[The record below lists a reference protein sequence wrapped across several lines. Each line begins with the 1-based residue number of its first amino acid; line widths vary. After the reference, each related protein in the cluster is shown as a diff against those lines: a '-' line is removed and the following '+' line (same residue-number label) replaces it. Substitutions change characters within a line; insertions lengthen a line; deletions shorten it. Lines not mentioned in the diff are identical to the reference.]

1 MVGKCI
7 PHTSFPIS
15 PTSKGLP
22 DRGDDG
28 RRLGHSWVGGSLIAG
43 GILPGGV
50 VSSGAKVSHKPE
62 GDKGCPPSPQEHDA
76 SRGVCSLVSRQP
88 NSSGIHQSDGGD
100 QINPSMRRC
109 NLPMANRSGEKGM
122 GEGCLGPQRGE
133 SVVGHAVQNKIECL
147 GDIPVA
153 IRGSV
158 PLGPLVHSRGG
169 CIREQEVPCPP
180 RLLQLVSGPG
190 IKGKGC
196 FFPDEMASK
205 SVLLPSC
212 PANSDDPFKDSKG
225 WGIGNSGGTRMADS
239 HMVGPVDTHYGGG
252 PRQIRFLQGDSDSSV
267 RTESSLPTPTSCL
280 SGQGEGDFPL
290 LTEQARSLMQNDI
303 RDGTHKLY
311 RSRFRIFTDYCTKL
325 GHDPT
330 SCPIEIVANFLA
342 MLKDKGR
349 KYQTICGYRSAISR
363 YHCGQGLLPLG
374 ESKLVKRITKACFN
388 LAPPIPKYANM
399 WNADVLM
406 CYLAKQYPNSDLSLK
421 DLGIK
426 TVALI
431 SILSLSRQSSV
442 AVLAPEFQV
451 VEDKIVIPLTGLE
464 KTSRPG
470 HVRGEVVLPAG
481 SDYPPL
487 SLHQCLSEY
496 CARTEHM
503 RAYYE
508 KAEGRRPPCL
518 FISNVKPYQSVSSS
532 TLAKWLL
539 SAMDNAG
546 IDTACFKAHSTRS
559 AGASTMRNKGFS
571 LSQVLSR
578 GYWSDKSRTFHV
590 FYDRSVRQPADR

>member
-1 MVGKCI
+1 MADAWEIHGW
-7 PHTSFPIS
+7 
-15 PTSKGLP
+15 G
-22 DRGDDG
+22 
-28 RRLGHSWVGGSLIAG
+28 GHSSRGR
-43 GILPGGV
+43 ILPGEMV
-50 VSSGAKVSHKPE
+50 RARVQATYKPE
-62 GDKGCPPSPQEHDA
+62 GDNGCPSIPQKNDA
-76 SRGVCSLVSRQP
+76 PGGVCPLVFRQS
-88 NSSGIHQSDGGD
+88 NGSGIHQSDGGD
-100 QINPSMRRC
+100 QINPFMRRC
-109 NLPMANRSGEKGM
+109 NSPMANRSGKKGM

-147 GDIPVA
+147 GDNPIA
-153 IRGSV
+153 IRGPA

-169 CIREQEVPCPP
+169 CIREQEVPCAP

-190 IKGKGC
+190 SKGKGC
-196 FFPDEMASK
+196 LFPDEMASK
-205 SVLLPSC
+205 SILLPSC

-225 WGIGNSGGTRMADS
+225 WGIGNSGDTRMADS
-239 HMVGPVDTHYGGG
+239 HMVGPVDAHYGGR
-252 PRQIRFLQGDSDSSV
+252 PRQIRFLQGDSDPSV
-267 RTESSLPTPTSCL
+267 RTESSLPTPTSCM

-311 RSRFRIFTDYCTKL
+311 RSRFRIFSDYCTKL

-406 CYLAKQYPNSDLSLK
+406 SYLAKQYPNSDLSLK

-426 TVALI
+426 AVALI

-442 AVLAPEFQV
+442 AALAPEFQV
-451 VEDKIVIPLTGLE
+451 AEDKIFIPLT
-464 KTSRPG
+464 
-470 HVRGEVVLPAG
+470 
-481 SDYPPL
+481 
-487 SLHQCLSEY
+487 
-496 CARTEHM
+496 
-503 RAYYE
+503 
-508 KAEGRRPPCL
+508 
-518 FISNVKPYQSVSSS
+518 
-532 TLAKWLL
+532 
-539 SAMDNAG
+539 
-546 IDTACFKAHSTRS
+546 
-559 AGASTMRNKGFS
+559 
-571 LSQVLSR
+571 
-578 GYWSDKSRTFHV
+578 
-590 FYDRSVRQPADR
+590 